1 MLSRFLG
8 TSRQG
13 SAGRG
18 EHKMIIRPIR
28 NDEDHRAALATIDRL
43 WGAKVGS
50 PDGDAL
56 DVLAT
61 LVDAYENT
69 RWPIEAVDPVD
80 TIKAHMEATGRNQA
94 DLAEVI
100 GSRSRASEII
110 ARKRPLTINMVRNI
124 ASEWHLPAGVLIA
137 PYELKTPSA
146 KKGTRRATRPRS
158 TKLRKLRRTG

>member
-1 MLSRFLG
+1 MN
-8 TSRQG
+8 
-13 SAGRG
+13 
-18 EHKMIIRPIR
+18 IRPIR
-28 NDEDHRAALATIDRL
+28 NDEDHRAAIETIDRL

-61 LVDAYENT
+61 LADAYET
-69 RWPIEAVDPVD
+69 ARWPVAALDPVD

-110 ARKRPLTINMVRNI
+110 ARKRPLTIGMVRNL
-124 ASEWHLPAGVLIA
+124 ASEWHLPAALLIA
-137 PYELKTPSA
+137 PYELKTVTA
-146 KKGTRRATRPRS
+146 KKGARRATKPRLS
-158 TKLRKLRRTG
+158 KPRKLRRTG